1 MPSPD
6 KPHQRRPHASDRTA
20 ATPRSHAPTMTA
32 TEASQALNVHP
43 NTLVNW
49 ARRGR
54 IHGYRTDGQWRYLR
68 SEILAEAARKI
79 IAS

>member
-1 MPSPD
+1 
-6 KPHQRRPHASDRTA
+6 
-20 ATPRSHAPTMTA
+20 MTA

-68 SEILAEAARKI
+68 SEIVAEAARKI

>member
-6 KPHQRRPHASDRTA
+6 KPHQRRPHPGASA
-20 ATPRSHAPTMTA
+20 IPTPHAPTMTA

-68 SEILAEAARKI
+68 SEIVAEAARKI

>member
-1 MPSPD
+1 
-6 KPHQRRPHASDRTA
+6 
-20 ATPRSHAPTMTA
+20 MTA